1 MKSLLRSFLL
11 VTLIPTTAL
20 QAKTETWTRKDGKTA
35 QLQLVNVAGEG
46 DQLVGKF
53 KLANGKDFE
62 MKVTELAEADA
73 QRLIAAAKLVAE
85 GGSLLPPKSV
95 YDAFFK
101 DGLVKLEGQ
110 QLKPFDLEEN
120 PGKYFV
126 FYHTASWCGPCQ
138 QFMPVLKAF
147 DEKYKDTRAFQII
160 LISHDQSSSDMTA
173 YAKAKSIPWP
183 HVKYSRI
190 KDFTKEFPHPGTAIP
205 SLIVTDMG
213 GKILYTPY
221 KDGKYYG
228 GELPLRLLEQNL
240 SAKKAGEQPAK

>member
-11 VTLIPTTAL
+11 VTLITTTAL
-20 QAKTETWTRKDGKTA
+20 PAKTGPWTRKDGKTA
-35 QLQLVNVAGEG
+35 QLRLVGVTGEG

-85 GGSLLPPKSV
+85 GGSLAPPESA

-101 DGLVKLEGQ
+101 DSLVKLEGQ
-110 QLKPFDLEEN
+110 QMKPFQLEEN
-120 PGKYFV
+120 PGKYFI

-138 QFMPVLKAF
+138 QFMPVLKSF
-147 DEKYKDTRAFQII
+147 DEQFKDSGAFQII
-160 LISHDQSSSDMTA
+160 VISSDRSSGDMTA

-190 KDFTKEFPHPGTAIP
+190 KDFAKEFPHPGTSIP
-205 SLIVTDMG
+205 SIIVTDMA

-221 KDGKYYG
+221 MDGKYFG
-228 GELPLRLLEQNL
+228 GELPLRRLALDL
-240 SAKKAGEQPAK
+240 ASKKTGDTPAK